1 MSQEE
6 NVPFGVWQPPLSTT
20 VTHVEML
27 RTQYLVF
34 PNEPNGGVFIAT
46 VVLTACQRP
55 LFLHPGLY
63 F

>member
-1 MSQEE
+1 MRPLECGRL
-6 NVPFGVWQPPLSTT
+6 PCGLLTHMGVI
-20 VTHVEML
+20 

-34 PNEPNGGVFIAT
+34 PSESKGSCLVTAIF
-46 VVLTACQRP
+46 LTACQRP